1 MTAEPWQRCEGALA
15 FLAAHAGIIA
25 IGAIIALVIFTGP
38 LLRWLAPLGWQ
49 DDAGWHR
56 GQAPTHDHPGRDSD
70 RQRGIHS
77 NHIGG
82 N

>member
-1 MTAEPWQRCEGALA
+1 MPALTFIA
-15 FLAAHAGIIA
+15 NHAGIIA
-25 IGAIIALVIFTGP
+25 IIAIIALVVFAGP

-70 RQRGIHS
+70 RQRGGNTDHRSS
-77 NHIGG
+77 NHSFQDR
-82 N
+82 NHA